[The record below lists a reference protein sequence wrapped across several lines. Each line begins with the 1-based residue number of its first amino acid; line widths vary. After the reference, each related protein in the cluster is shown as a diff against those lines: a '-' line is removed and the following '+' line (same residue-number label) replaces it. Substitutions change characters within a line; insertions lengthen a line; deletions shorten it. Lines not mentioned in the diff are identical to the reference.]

1 MVECHFNLLVLV
13 LQHEGTR
20 LVRVSNSL
28 MSAICLNETTTHKD
42 KTKTYIKDKHQETFV
57 KKAQHGLV
65 YRKQKAITD
74 YSKEISNSWLKCYGV
89 TSHFEGYIFAIQE
102 QEIYTRA
109 LKANREFPTNPTF
122 NKTCRYCHTHTRT
135 FSTYSVLVRNY
146 QPAFTC
152 LSDTTKYANSYTM
165 H

>member
-1 MVECHFNLLVLV
+1 
-13 LQHEGTR
+13 
-20 LVRVSNSL
+20 

-74 YSKEISNSWLKCYGV
+74 YSKENSNSWLLRSRNRRYTPEHLRQNVNSLLIRHSTKLA
-89 TSHFEGYIFAIQE
+89 AI
-102 QEIYTRA
+102 IITT
-109 LKANREFPTNPTF
+109 P
-122 NKTCRYCHTHTRT
+122 RT

-146 QPAFTC
+146 QPDFTC